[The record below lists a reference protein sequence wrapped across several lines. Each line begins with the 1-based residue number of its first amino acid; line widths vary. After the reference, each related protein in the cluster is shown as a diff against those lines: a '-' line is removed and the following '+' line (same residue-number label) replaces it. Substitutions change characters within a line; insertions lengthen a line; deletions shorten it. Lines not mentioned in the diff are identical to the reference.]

1 MIIDSLR
8 HFVLHAGVDGF
19 RFDLATILGRSP
31 AGFDAGAQTLSA
43 ISGDAV
49 LADRVFIAE
58 PWDIGP
64 GGYRLGE
71 FGEPWLEWNDRYR
84 DDVRRFWRGETMV
97 ADLAT
102 RLAGSFDIFSGGRT
116 RSVSYV
122 ASHDGFTLA
131 DLAAYDRNH
140 NEANCEGN
148 CDGHDANF
156 APNHGSEGPT
166 EDAAINAART
176 GTIKAMLATLFAT
189 RGTIM
194 LTAGDEFG
202 RTQQGNNNAYAQDN
216 PIVWIDWS
224 HRNSEIEETAIRLS
238 AIRRRFPQ
246 AFDAVRLDGL
256 SADGHPSDVEWLG
269 TDGEALSVA
278 DWEDMA
284 RDNLAMVLA
293 TGNEAAPRIAVLF
306 NRSTAPAS
314 FALSGF
320 SGTILPATDISV
332 PARSVVLFV
341 EGD

>member
-19 RFDLATILGRSP
+19 RFDLATILGRGP
-31 AGFDAGAQTLSA
+31 TGFHSGAQTLSA
-43 ISGDAV
+43 ISNDAV
-49 LADRVFIAE
+49 LADRVLIAE

-102 RLAGSFDIFSGGRT
+102 RLAGSFDMFSGVQT

-131 DLAAYDRNH
+131 DLASYDRKH
-140 NEANCEGN
+140 NDANCEGN
-148 CDGHDANF
+148 RDGHDANF
-156 APNHGSEGPT
+156 STNHGAEGPT
-166 EDAAINAART
+166 DDAAINAART

-194 LTAGDEFG
+194 LTAGDELG
-202 RTQQGNNNAYAQDN
+202 RSQQGNNNAYAQDN

-246 AFDAVRLDGL
+246 AFDPARLDGR
-256 SADGHPSDVEWLG
+256 AVDGHPPEVEWLR

-278 DWEDMA
+278 DWEDA
-284 RDNLAMVLA
+284 GRDHLAMVLA
-293 TGNEAAPRIAVLF
+293 TGTRAAPRIAVLF
-306 NRSTAPAS
+306 NRSAAPTS
-314 FALSGF
+314 FTLPGF
-320 SGTILPATDISV
+320 RAPLLQAAAVSV
-332 PARSVVLFV
+332 AARSVVFLV
-341 EGD
+341 EGE